1 LREAK
6 IWGGRGVDAR
16 EWLYIQ
22 EAPERMSVLLI
33 QAKVARGLLKREVK
47 GKVAI
52 YRDSAGQVQE
62 RIPIDQGRKAVRFI
76 RRSGPKRDS
85 IVRCPATTS

>member
-1 LREAK
+1 MREAK
-6 IWGGRGVDAR
+6 IWSGRGVDAR

-22 EAPERMSVLLI
+22 EASERMAVLLI

-47 GKVAI
+47 RKFAI
-52 YRDSAGQVQE
+52 YRDSTGQVQE
-62 RIPIDQGRKAVRFI
+62 RIPIDEGRKPVRFI

-85 IVRCPATTS
+85 LVRCPATA